1 MNEELKQYIR
11 ELTNIKNDIIR
22 LNDYLVLNMNTETSK
37 TFNQY
42 LTNKISEINKLNE
55 NIKELELLLDS
66 NYFNNSL

>member
-42 LTNKISEINKLNE
+42 LTNKISEINNLIE